1 MKRILMTAA
10 ILGLAACTFA
20 DDRPWLDTTLSDEAR
35 IEALLAAMTVEE
47 KMGQLMYDA
56 PGIDRLGI
64 PSYNWWNE
72 ALHGVARTGR
82 ATVFPQPIGLAAT
95 FDEDLILR
103 MGKAIANEA
112 RAKFNVAQA
121 MGNRGRYAGLTF
133 WSPNV
138 NIFRD
143 PRWGRGMET
152 YGEDPFLQA
161 RLGGAFVRG
170 LQGDDPGRLKTAAC
184 AKHYAVHSGPE
195 ALRHEFDAVP
205 PRRDLFETYLP
216 AFEALAGEGVECF
229 MCAYNRVDGQPA
241 CGSDFLLQETLR
253 EQWGFKGHVVS
264 DCWAIVDFY
273 DHHKVSENAA
283 TASAWALKSGTD
295 LNCGSAFGALPEA
308 LEQELITGDD
318 IDTALRRLLGTK
330 IKLGFFDPATP
341 WDELGDDMV
350 EADEHVAI
358 AREAAQKSIVML
370 KNENDILPLKSD
382 LNLLYVVGPQAANTG
397 VLYGNYNGY
406 SKDAVTILEGIAGR
420 VSTGT
425 SIQYNYG
432 QLPFRENVNPIDW
445 VTGGSYGADATIVVL
460 GVSNL
465 VEGEEGAAV
474 ASPTKGDR
482 VDLGLPEAQVEFLRL
497 LRGDH
502 DKPLIVVLTGGSPIA
517 TPEVYDIAD
526 AVLFAWYPGQQGGNA
541 VADILFGDVSPSGRL
556 AITFPT
562 SDKQLPPYEDYSMD
576 GRTYKYMDEA
586 PMYPF
591 GFGLS
596 FTRFAY
602 GDVELSATTIQAGE
616 SVDVSVDVRNAGE
629 QAADEVVQ
637 LYLSANE
644 AAFDVPQASL
654 VGFQRVHL
662 EPGASKSVGFTI
674 APEQMRVFDP
684 DGVSQIAAGSHTV
697 HVGGVSPGSRGEAL
711 SGTSLSTSQFEV
723 STTR

>member
-1 MKRILMTAA
+1 MGEA
-10 ILGLAACTFA
+10 I
-20 DDRPWLDTTLSDEAR
+20 S
-35 IEALLAAMTVEE
+35 
-47 KMGQLMYDA
+47 
-56 PGIDRLGI
+56 
-64 PSYNWWNE
+64 
-72 ALHGVARTGR
+72 
-82 ATVFPQPIGLAAT
+82 
-95 FDEDLILR
+95 
-103 MGKAIANEA
+103 NEA

-121 MGNRGRYAGLTF
+121 MDNRGQYAGLTF

-170 LQGDDPGRLKTAAC
+170 LQGDNPARLKTAAC
-184 AKHYAVHSGPE
+184 AKHFAVHSGPE

-273 DHHKVSENAA
+273 EHHKASENAA

-308 LEQELITGDD
+308 LEQELITEND

-330 IKLGFFDPATP
+330 MKLGFFDPATP
-341 WDELGDDMV
+341 WDELGDEMV
-350 EADEHVAI
+350 EADAHVAL
-358 AREAAQKSIVML
+358 AREAAQKSVVML
-370 KNENDILPLKSD
+370 KNENNILPLSPD
-382 LNLLYVVGPQAANTG
+382 LRMLYVVGPQADNTG
-397 VLYGNYNGY
+397 VLYGNYNGL
-406 SKDAVTILEGIAGR
+406 SKDAVTFVEGIVGR
-420 VSTGT
+420 VSNGT
-425 SIQYNYG
+425 SVRYRYG
-432 QLPFRENVNPIDW
+432 QLPYRKNVNPMDW
-445 VTGGSYGADATIVVL
+445 VTGVAASSDATIVVL

-465 VEGEEGAAV
+465 IEGEEGAAV

-482 VDLGLPEAQVEFLRL
+482 VDLGLPQAQVDFLRL
-497 LRGDH
+497 LRGNH
-502 DKPLIVVLTGGSPIA
+502 DRPLIVVLTAGSPIA
-517 TPEVYDIAD
+517 TPEVYEMAD

-541 VADILFGDVSPSGRL
+541 VADILFGDISPSGRL

-576 GRTYKYMDEA
+576 GRTYKYMDEE

-596 FTRFAY
+596 YTHFAY
-602 GDVELSATTIQAGE
+602 ESVELSAGRINPGE
-616 SVDVSVDVRNAGE
+616 SLDVSVEVRNTGE

-637 LYLSANE
+637 LYLSAND
-644 AAFDVPQASL
+644 AGFAVPQASL

-662 EPGASKSVGFTI
+662 EPGGSKSVGFTI
-674 APEQMRVFDP
+674 APEQMRVFDA
-684 DGVSQIAAGSHTV
+684 DGAPQIAAGMHTV

-711 SGTSLSTSQFEV
+711 TGTSLSTSQFEV